1 MKKLIN
7 RVLSIITA
15 LVMIFLS
22 IAPSIT
28 TAYADEAPAKDKVST
43 PDTPDSSLTEQTL
56 TATIYQNGRY
66 NTILDDDPTEIT
78 LTGNMPEGAV
88 VKAYPVEYDLAPT
101 ERSDVPDK
109 DGTPDAEGSVV
120 LAYDISIF
128 DGKTEFEPEG
138 DSISVTFKSPE
149 LEQIDESDLSV
160 IHLKDNGEEE
170 EIIEKSADIGE
181 LTVET
186 DGFSVFLIVKHEN
199 GDIVKPRV
207 IFHYLNY
214 IYTENNGEY
223 TSSPYYF
230 DTKSNTSP
238 KVQVCSQIVKD
249 GETLDYVPTPPDH
262 NLSHFNG
269 WYIVDKVSE
278 TNNNVTYTWP
288 SDPTRQVFNQTVT
301 VTMSAADQTGTAVT
315 WSIGNITRRSYADAE
330 GAVHVYLAPLY
341 VNYRFVNFY
350 DADNTLIARKL
361 LVLDSNN
368 KATML
373 ISDMEA
379 TNLEGNYYFMGWS
392 KMPFTRQNNQQDST
406 NTVSLYQDGY
416 KKITYITL
424 YQSDE
429 NTIQIYEGKT
439 MTGTPLMSIA
449 STVSGNVDL
458 YAEYEQAHWVRFISG
473 ETGWG
478 SLYVPADCLLG
489 STPAS
494 KLKVTERNGYR
505 FEGWCC
511 GYQDANGTIHY
522 RLNDGN
528 YVSAA
533 DNTHNLSD
541 YCLVSNGTASQ
552 TVDGETVS
560 YSPVVTGKNFEI
572 MSGNPPVSTGNV
584 GSGGSLTTIA
594 DTYLYAKWS
603 PRLDTSYKVVIWK
616 QKITDGVYLPDE
628 DKTYD
633 YYDMRTV
640 DNVSSQTVIG
650 TLEGTAAADAL
661 HFCDPSSQFNNP
673 NGAFTGFDL
682 GRYDS
687 LNVAPDPQGTTVIN
701 VYYDRKV
708 HTLHF
713 QANYVNSYTWSV
725 AEDDNGIQYGI
736 VDGAYTELT
745 RVSDGTY
752 NKYEYSPAYKFS
764 ANEDPVMFGIVDG
777 QYVQLIRSPIY
788 EDREVDVPIYKQ
800 TNTLTA
806 GSNYLIVNSNTAG
819 SNQYALGRSGTDV
832 VRDTVNINAG
842 TTATDNKVYILP
854 SEVYETSI
862 WSVSGSYKFKNGTY
876 YLRRS
881 RSNDALNIATTD
893 SNNTWSWDGNNNR
906 LSNSNRYLRY
916 YKNTFSLSTSTNI
929 VYLYVEST
937 MKEIQNTLVGYKYIY
952 NGVEYTG
959 SRFLPDG
966 TAEYNDTR
974 YTDAACTTV
983 ATTHGS
989 GQYGKDSNGV
999 IYPLIYTTGPKYK
1012 WTYVDDNGQTQTY
1025 TAKRFKRN
1033 NAAGSSW
1040 KDVYTI
1046 TALYG
1051 QNIGSHFP
1059 ISSWTGIHYNTGQRW
1074 DPQNFSSTQN
1084 TNGYQNAFEKVLVYI
1099 DSMPDSD
1106 VTFRLD
1112 TSSNTTKHLY
1122 YYIEPLPDADLTGL
1136 ETRIY
1141 NGKTFVRY
1149 KKIDANY
1156 GYFTEREDYLNL
1168 NGFYKSADYVPQ
1180 GYTYTGDTLPSG
1192 NADRT
1197 GSDVWGSG
1205 KGLYHIVCYYLRNST
1220 NQKLTFAV
1228 NYPGGATFE
1237 EGNKVRSEN
1246 MVYNNMPYE
1255 QPLTNYANVAV
1266 PTAPDHYTFDGWYED
1281 MSCTK
1286 KFDFANEKM
1295 PNGNKVVYAKWYP
1308 KYYRV
1313 KIDPN
1318 GGQVAGTDRQNESTY
1333 FWLQYGTTIGR
1344 YSIERDYVEAEVT
1357 SQTANA
1363 APQDYYY
1370 YRYVTFNGVEHSRI
1384 VYLGNNQ
1391 YDLYCWHVDENDP
1404 NYSDH
1409 KDYEGIRPAY
1419 FREAEYISIYDY
1431 HTERDAFYQTLVNGF
1446 KKYDSTLTTTQ
1457 AQALADAWDENYIDK
1472 SKYYRKLIP
1481 QNGDPS
1487 WSLVGW
1493 NRVDNEGTASE
1504 TLTPYD
1510 FGTAVTGDV
1519 TLRAD
1524 WRQSGQYYIR
1534 YNANMTQ
1541 AESSTGVHVIAEFSS
1556 GHEIYD
1562 PVVPNSSDD
1571 IQGYADRAQ
1580 THAQIAPQNIRGG
1593 AGDNNVFQFEGW
1605 RVVNASGEPLDRN
1618 GNVITNGTG
1627 ELFQPGDLIEVL
1639 HEQVSNSSGDT
1650 IYMEAYY
1657 SAISVSH
1664 RNPDVTS
1671 ITLNPN
1677 TTQGGSID
1685 PNAAVMPDWG
1695 KPGDSSIPYN
1705 SSEDVYEILF
1715 NNTQLNIDLNLF
1727 DYRKFFKNSENFFL
1741 LGFDEQPNPMLIKD
1755 ENGNTTPYIPKYPA
1769 DSVIAFDNRETLPNK
1784 LYAIWEPMV
1793 YTTFV
1798 NNTGADIRLDITGST
1813 YTDIILVND
1822 ATKPYER
1829 SAIEHRDYIVV
1840 TAGKTLRIVVP
1851 HGQNGLLDVKFTNDH
1866 PGFLMDAFVTNPDQ
1880 GLSNSQIADDLAY
1893 RAPDV
1898 RNQQTMF
1905 YSSVG
1910 ITYRFEEEALPEA
1923 TFDVNGGTWTHN
1935 YKGPT
1940 YSGGGTHSDS
1950 SLYTHLSGTT
1960 GTTDY
1965 GRFKIDVAK
1974 LNSTTKPSDP
1984 TPPTNSGR
1992 QFIGWTSDPVIARI
2006 TDFSKPVSSIDTSA
2020 VITTQLERQHLWD
2033 LVNTYCSK
2041 YNVRQEDIDNLLQ
2054 VVEVSSFY
2062 NFSDPAGG
2070 CVYYAVYADTVTV
2083 NFHLMYERGTT
2094 DSNHT
2099 WGGVAADET
2108 YQPVERNDSAD
2119 NRRHLIYTRNVVK
2132 GRIVVKPKA
2141 PSYNAANSN
2150 YNFLYWLKDDYS
2162 HTAVS
2167 IEPSSVTPHDFSV
2180 PVTENLDLYTS
2191 WTERKFC
2198 TVTLE
2203 KKLEG
2208 TYQHNVGGEQERF
2221 VLSYTIIT
2229 YRYYAVGGVITR
2241 TAGQELNPSIDPV
2254 SSSKTILPNNLNNTD
2269 QTLKIPLY
2277 YWTSGNYLYEQEIQI
2292 SENDYVANGYTLTVE
2307 GATTSTNKGKY
2318 ETGIYYYA
2326 PFYNYATGENEIK
2339 CFTNYNGSPVWS
2351 YYVDS
2356 ENSPV
2361 FWSNTWYSSG
2371 SNIGSSS
2378 AISAPTQLDVNNLV
2392 FTNTRY
2398 AAVRFV
2404 KVDNGGVNRLNGGE
2418 FTIQGLDE
2426 NDTPI
2431 TDRVLTMT
2439 AKSFTAN
2446 GESAPK
2452 RGRMIAN
2459 NSSSADGKLAF
2470 DFAEAEVLFKEDGN
2484 YLLTEVKPP
2493 TGYVLPENPVVP
2505 IRVKNGSITA
2515 DGTYN
2520 GTANNLLVFQRL
2532 REWNNHEVTADNE
2545 FALVVKDDPI
2555 KTKVVI
2561 QSVDSSG
2568 TPITAPNASRSA
2580 VFGLS
2585 GHTTQTAEIIADT
2598 LTVNTSTARTAVKEL
2613 LYGEYTLE
2621 QTTTPGDEYKTAEE
2635 ISIVIDAGAA
2645 NESPT
2650 MVRATGASVYGVKFD
2665 NTTQM
2670 CVVSV
2675 INEVE
2680 GYNLTVAKYIIGDD
2694 TGQSFT
2700 VEITASDASKVN
2712 AKSFNVRQKTTG
2724 DFVSDTPITFTNGKA
2739 TISLIAGQ
2747 QKEIRA
2753 LPKDITYTVI
2763 EIDANTYSAQF
2774 YASRATDHNTSV
2786 GTQVTGG
2793 ISFSL
2798 TSNILAEITNDLR
2811 KTPAPTA
2818 VGQVK
2823 RAAFVSLITLCT
2835 FGAGIYLMLSK
2846 RRKEVGYDA
2855 I

>member
-1 MKKLIN
+1 
-7 RVLSIITA
+7 
-15 LVMIFLS
+15 
-22 IAPSIT
+22 
-28 TAYADEAPAKDKVST
+28 
-43 PDTPDSSLTEQTL
+43 
-56 TATIYQNGRY
+56 
-66 NTILDDDPTEIT
+66 
-78 LTGNMPEGAV
+78 
-88 VKAYPVEYDLAPT
+88 
-101 ERSDVPDK
+101 
-109 DGTPDAEGSVV
+109 
-120 LAYDISIF
+120 
-128 DGKTEFEPEG
+128 
-138 DSISVTFKSPE
+138 
-149 LEQIDESDLSV
+149 
-160 IHLKDNGEEE
+160 
-170 EIIEKSADIGE
+170 
-181 LTVET
+181 
-186 DGFSVFLIVKHEN
+186 
-199 GDIVKPRV
+199 
-207 IFHYLNY
+207 
-214 IYTENNGEY
+214 
-223 TSSPYYF
+223 
-230 DTKSNTSP
+230 
-238 KVQVCSQIVKD
+238 
-249 GETLDYVPTPPDH
+249 
-262 NLSHFNG
+262 
-269 WYIVDKVSE
+269 
-278 TNNNVTYTWP
+278 
-288 SDPTRQVFNQTVT
+288 
-301 VTMSAADQTGTAVT
+301 
-315 WSIGNITRRSYADAE
+315 
-330 GAVHVYLAPLY
+330 
-341 VNYRFVNFY
+341 
-350 DADNTLIARKL
+350 
-361 LVLDSNN
+361 
-368 KATML
+368 
-373 ISDMEA
+373 
-379 TNLEGNYYFMGWS
+379 
-392 KMPFTRQNNQQDST
+392 
-406 NTVSLYQDGY
+406 
-416 KKITYITL
+416 
-424 YQSDE
+424 
-429 NTIQIYEGKT
+429 
-439 MTGTPLMSIA
+439 
-449 STVSGNVDL
+449 
-458 YAEYEQAHWVRFISG
+458 
-473 ETGWG
+473 
-478 SLYVPADCLLG
+478 
-489 STPAS
+489 
-494 KLKVTERNGYR
+494 
-505 FEGWCC
+505 
-511 GYQDANGTIHY
+511 
-522 RLNDGN
+522 
-528 YVSAA
+528 
-533 DNTHNLSD
+533 
-541 YCLVSNGTASQ
+541 
-552 TVDGETVS
+552 
-560 YSPVVTGKNFEI
+560 
-572 MSGNPPVSTGNV
+572 
-584 GSGGSLTTIA
+584 
-594 DTYLYAKWS
+594 
-603 PRLDTSYKVVIWK
+603 
-616 QKITDGVYLPDE
+616 
-628 DKTYD
+628 
-633 YYDMRTV
+633 
-640 DNVSSQTVIG
+640 
-650 TLEGTAAADAL
+650 
-661 HFCDPSSQFNNP
+661 
-673 NGAFTGFDL
+673 
-682 GRYDS
+682 
-687 LNVAPDPQGTTVIN
+687 
-701 VYYDRKV
+701 
-708 HTLHF
+708 
-713 QANYVNSYTWSV
+713 
-725 AEDDNGIQYGI
+725 
-736 VDGAYTELT
+736 
-745 RVSDGTY
+745 
-752 NKYEYSPAYKFS
+752 
-764 ANEDPVMFGIVDG
+764 
-777 QYVQLIRSPIY
+777 
-788 EDREVDVPIYKQ
+788 
-800 TNTLTA
+800 
-806 GSNYLIVNSNTAG
+806 
-819 SNQYALGRSGTDV
+819 
-832 VRDTVNINAG
+832 
-842 TTATDNKVYILP
+842 
-854 SEVYETSI
+854 
-862 WSVSGSYKFKNGTY
+862 
-876 YLRRS
+876 
-881 RSNDALNIATTD
+881 
-893 SNNTWSWDGNNNR
+893 
-906 LSNSNRYLRY
+906 
-916 YKNTFSLSTSTNI
+916 
-929 VYLYVEST
+929 
-937 MKEIQNTLVGYKYIY
+937 MKEIQNTLVGYKYFY

-999 IYPLIYTTGPKYK
+999 IYSLNYTTGPKYK
-1012 WTYVDDNGQTQTY
+1012 WTYIDDNNQTQTY
-1025 TAKRFKRN
+1025 TATRYTRTSVS
-1033 NAAGSSW
+1033 GSNSSTYR
-1040 KDVYTI
+1040 DIYTI
-1046 TALYG
+1046 TGLYG
-1051 QNIGSHFP
+1051 QSISKHFP
-1059 ISSWTGIHYNTGQRW
+1059 IKSWTGTTYSGYVWT
-1074 DPQNFSSTQN
+1074 PQSSTIF
-1084 TNGYQNAFEKVLVYI
+1084 TSGDVGFI
-1099 DSMPDSD
+1099 DSMPDEDTYFQVKQYGTSRQNHIYYYVESLSENGD
-1106 VTFRLD
+1106 VTYDGKQFDELQHVIITANGGINSTENEEFSD
-1112 TSSNTTKHLY
+1112 INGFTQYKSDPAYTNGSVSLSSSN
-1122 YYIEPLPDADLTGL
+1122 
-1136 ETRIY
+1136 
-1141 NGKTFVRY
+1141 
-1149 KKIDANY
+1149 NY
-1156 GYFTEREDYLNL
+1156 SIKL
-1168 NGFYKSADYVPQ
+1168 
-1180 GYTYTGDTLPSG
+1180 
-1192 NADRT
+1192 
-1197 GSDVWGSG
+1197 
-1205 KGLYHIVCYYLRNST
+1205 YYLRIT
-1220 NQKLTFAV
+1220 NNKLTFAV

-1255 QPLTNYANVAV
+1255 QPLANYANVAV

-1344 YSIERDYVEAEVT
+1344 YSIERDYEEAEVT

-1391 YDLYCWHVDENDP
+1391 YDLYCWHVDESDP

-1457 AQALADAWDENYIDK
+1457 AQALADAWDVNYIDK

-1493 NRVDNEGTASE
+1493 NKVDNEGTASE

-1510 FGTAVTGDV
+1510 FGAAVTGDV

-1524 WRQSGQYYIR
+1524 WRQSGHYYIR

-1593 AGDNNVFQFEGW
+1593 AGDNNIFQFEGW

-1627 ELFQPGDLIEVL
+1627 ELFQPGDIIDVL

-1677 TTQGGSID
+1677 KTQGGSID

-1741 LGFDEQPNPMLIKD
+1741 LGFDEQPDPMLIQD

-1851 HGQNGLLDVKFTNDH
+1851 HGENGLLDVKFTNDH
-1866 PGFLMDAFVTNPDQ
+1866 PGFLMDAFVTNPNQD
-1880 GLSNSQIADDLAY
+1880 LSNYPIAEDLAY

-1898 RNQQTMF
+1898 QNRQTMF

-1940 YSGGGTHSDS
+1940 YSGGTYSS
-1950 SLYTHLSGTT
+1950 ISLYTHLSDTT

-1965 GRFKIDVAK
+1965 GRFKINVAE

-1984 TPPTNSGR
+1984 TPPANSGR
-1992 QFIGWTSDPVIARI
+1992 KFIGWTSDPVIARI
-2006 TDFSKPVSSIDTSA
+2006 TDFSKSVSSIDTSA
-2020 VITTQLERQHLWD
+2020 VITNQLERQHLWD

-2041 YNVRQEDIDNLLQ
+2041 YKVRQEDIANLLQ
-2054 VVEVSSFY
+2054 VAEASSFH

-2083 NFHLMYERGTT
+2083 NFHLMYKRNTAG
-2094 DSNHT
+2094 SNHT

-2108 YQPVERNDSAD
+2108 YQEVEGNDSAD
-2119 NRRHLIYTRNVVK
+2119 NQRHLIYTRNVVK

-2167 IEPSSVTPHDFSV
+2167 VEASLVTPHDFSV

-2191 WTERKFC
+2191 WTDRKFC

-2208 TYQHNVGGEQERF
+2208 TYQHNVDDEQERF

-2229 YRYYAVGGVITR
+2229 YRYYAVGGAITR

-2277 YWTSGNYLYEQEIQI
+2277 YWTSGNYLYEQELQI
-2292 SENDYVANGYTLTVE
+2292 SESDYVANGYTLTVE

-2439 AKSFTAN
+2439 AESFTAN

-2470 DFAEAEVLFKEDGN
+2470 DFEEAEVLFKEDGN

-2505 IRVKNGSITA
+2505 IRVENGSITA

-2555 KTKVVI
+2555 ETKVVI

-2598 LTVNTSTARTAVKEL
+2598 LTVNTSTAKTAVKEL

-2650 MVRATGASVYGVKFD
+2650 MVRATGASVYDVEFD
-2665 NTTQM
+2665 NTAQM
-2670 CVVSV
+2670 WVVSV

-2811 KTPAPTA
+2811 KPPAPTA
-2818 VGQVK
+2818 IGQVK
-2823 RAAFVSLITLCT
+2823 RVAFVSLITLCT